1 MVNRL
6 DVHTLIYFELA
17 GSPIVTFNPR
27 IDRHFEFVDISC
39 TRHGQQRGILLC
51 MRQLSSVC

>member
-1 MVNRL
+1 MMNRL

-27 IDRHFEFVDISC
+27 IDRHFELVGISC
-39 TRHGQQRGILLC
+39 MRHGQQRGILLR
-51 MRQLSSVC
+51 MRQ